1 MFSITRYI
9 YMLAD
14 IDAVDMD
21 SVDVCNNVVTMFK
34 GRIMLSRCVS
44 VQVDRHQQTNR

>member
-21 SVDVCNNVVTMFK
+21 SVDVCNNVVTCSK
-34 GRIMLSRCVS
+34 AESCSADVYPYK
-44 VQVDRHQQTNR
+44 